1 VAKDCIPSVAMSR
14 DIKESYVP
22 INHRARAQHRQ

>member
-1 VAKDCIPSVAMSR
+1 MSR